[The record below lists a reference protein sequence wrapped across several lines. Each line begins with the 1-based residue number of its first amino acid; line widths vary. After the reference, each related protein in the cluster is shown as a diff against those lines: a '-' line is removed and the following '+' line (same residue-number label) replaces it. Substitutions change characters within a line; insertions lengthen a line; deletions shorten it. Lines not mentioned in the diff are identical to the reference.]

1 MKVASILLVALAG
14 TIASAQPSVRV
25 APIPVPTVPGGS
37 DIRGLPFLA
46 PGPFPATVQ
55 ATKIDLTTFP
65 DGGVLDGLNSDYVRI
80 NVTPLGQPM
89 SGATNEGDMDVNMSL
104 NPLLLDPNEP
114 RAAFAFPNTNWD
126 DVLAPSQVA
135 RFSVATGG
143 EPAYGWA
150 ATNAAG
156 ILWVSVSDN
165 GRDNGFTAFG
175 EPTGTLYGHAQGA
188 AGSFRGGAGYNM
200 LTGNFANGNGTI
212 FASIH
217 AIGFATEYV
226 IDVSYAWFP
235 YQQGWIAGSTTGGS
249 PSAVS
254 WLTNTSAPDPQDGAN
269 VNWPSRGPE
278 LPDDASQIVTL
289 AGTGF
294 AQGTIG
300 FTTTDLGIT
309 PASSMLFIQS
319 GSDRN
324 DAFLPGLVEAGDLWN
339 FALRRDAFSPDFPE
353 ETEFASASDSQLNFI
368 ALPYNTPRL
377 QGGKV
382 NADGTF
388 ATAAAN
394 NNASLTKTAQGT
406 YELLVP
412 TSALGTGIEGG
423 MLMLQSLLAQ
433 DGNPAD
439 PNRNFLSYEFDASRG
454 VYVIESR
461 IMQRDDTNGN
471 VFLESY
477 PLIDSPFYVAYVDFA
492 NPLGSAADCPADL
505 FPADGGDGVL
515 NFFDLSRYISLFNA
529 GDPAA
534 DLAAP
539 VGTLNFFDLAA
550 YISLFNAGCP

>member
-1 MKVASILLVALAG
+1 MKVASILLFAVAG
-14 TIASAQPSVRV
+14 SIASAQPSVRV
-25 APIPVPTVPGGS
+25 APIPEPTVPAGA
-37 DIRGLPFLA
+37 DIRGNPFLA
-46 PGPFPATVQ
+46 PGAFPVGVQ
-55 ATKIDLTTFP
+55 ATKIDLFTFP
-65 DGGVLDGLNSDYVRI
+65 GGGVLDGENSNYVRI
-80 NVTPLGQPM
+80 DGVPLGQPM

-104 NPLLLDPNEP
+104 NPLLLDPSEP
-114 RAAFAFPNTNWD
+114 RSAFAFPNTNWD
-126 DVLAPSQVA
+126 AVLPGQQAS
-135 RFSVATGG
+135 FSVATGG
-143 EPAYGWA
+143 EPTYGWA
-150 ATNAAG
+150 ATTGAG
-156 ILWVSVSDN
+156 VLWVSIADN

-175 EPTGTLYGHAQGA
+175 SPTGTLYAHAQGA
-188 AGSFRGGAGYNM
+188 TGSFRGGPGYNM

-226 IDVSYAWFP
+226 IDLAYAWFP
-235 YQQGWIAGSTTGGS
+235 FQQGWIAGSTTGGT

-254 WLTNTSAPDPQDGAN
+254 WVSNTTAPDPQGGD
-269 VNWPSRGPE
+269 VNWPSRGAD

-300 FTTTDLGIT
+300 FTTTELGIT
-309 PASSMLFIQS
+309 PANAMLFIQS
-319 GSDRN
+319 GADTN
-324 DAFLPGLVEAGDLWN
+324 DAYLPGLVEAGDIWN
-339 FALRRDAFSPDFPE
+339 FAFRRDAFSPDFPE
-353 ETEFASASDSQLNFI
+353 ETEFASASNAGLTFI
-368 ALPYNTPRL
+368 AMPYNTPRL

-394 NNASLTKTAQGT
+394 NNATLTKTAEGT
-406 YELLVP
+406 YELQVP
-412 TSALGTGIEGG
+412 TSALGAGVEGG

-492 NPLGSAADCPADL
+492 NPLGSAAGCPADL

-515 NFFDLSRYISLFNA
+515 NFFDLSRYIALFNA
-529 GDPAA
+529 SDPAA

-539 VGTLNFFDLAA
+539 FGTLNFFDVAA
-550 YISLFNAGCP
+550 YIALYNAGCP